1 MTLKIQCPGS
11 FGWKAIVCTTNV
23 YLRAKDETLKMRKDM
38 TVKIFIW
45 QLEEGYVWGNG

>member
-23 YLRAKDETLKMRKDM
+23 YLRAKDETFKNAKRYDSKDIHL
-38 TVKIFIW
+38 TIGGGLCLGK
-45 QLEEGYVWGNG
+45 